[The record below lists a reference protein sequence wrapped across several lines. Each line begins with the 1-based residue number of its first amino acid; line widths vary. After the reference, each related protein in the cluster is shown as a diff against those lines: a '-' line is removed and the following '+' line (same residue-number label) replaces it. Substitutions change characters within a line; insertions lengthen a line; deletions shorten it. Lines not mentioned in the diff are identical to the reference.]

1 MWYPKN
7 TQQDLFACSS
17 IYTFIPVLACM
28 SGLSLLQ
35 EMTKGL
41 ASYPSAGVWRS
52 VASPLETLDAELLVE
67 IRQDQSE
74 L

>member
-1 MWYPKN
+1 
-7 TQQDLFACSS
+7 
-17 IYTFIPVLACM
+17 M

-52 VASPLETLDAELLVE
+52 VASPLETLVAELLVE

>member
-1 MWYPKN
+1 
-7 TQQDLFACSS
+7 
-17 IYTFIPVLACM
+17 M

-35 EMTKGL
+35 EMTEGL
-41 ASYPSAGVWRS
+41 AGYPSAGVWRS
-52 VASPLETLDAELLVE
+52 VASPLGPMDAEFLVE